1 MVKGTRPRGGTSARS
16 NHGDGYSKLR
26 MYETE
31 LIISIPL
38 RGTKHDWV
46 WLKSS
51 NSELNLKSGDIIV
64 VVTKDVSHS
73 VLVVLLYMPDN
84 PSSFCFH
91 FSYLMLDIRLAFD

>member
-38 RGTKHDWV
+38 RGTKHD
-46 WLKSS
+46 
-51 NSELNLKSGDIIV
+51 
-64 VVTKDVSHS
+64 
-73 VLVVLLYMPDN
+73 
-84 PSSFCFH
+84 
-91 FSYLMLDIRLAFD
+91 